1 MILKSRSGNRG
12 GFLLQQYF
20 HGYRMPPESLVNSLP
35 ASTPKPLQ
43 TVINLKRLSLNVPLL
58 LFYIC
63 RMTTIKKKV
72 SLGFATGLLILLI
85 SCSNDKKTTP
95 NDEAENAKDT
105 AMITKKKTIVFFG
118 NSLTAGYGLSPEQA
132 FPALIQKKIDSLD
145 LPYTIVNAGVSGE
158 TSSGGLTRIDWI
170 LQQRVDIFVLE
181 LGANDGLRGI
191 EPLSITRQNLQEIID
206 RVKAKNPNVKIL
218 LAGMQVPP
226 NMGQQ
231 YSTEFKNM
239 FPDLANKNSVALIP
253 FLLKDVGG
261 EKDLNQA
268 DGIHPTAQGHRIVA
282 ENVWEELQKLVEP

>member
-20 HGYRMPPESLVNSLP
+20 PGYRMPPNSLVNSYP
-35 ASTPKPLQ
+35 ASTPEPLQ
-43 TVINLKRLSLNVPLL
+43 TVINPERLSLNAPLL

-63 RMTTIKKKV
+63 RMTTIKKKIR
-72 SLGFATGLLILLI
+72 LGFATGLFILLI

-105 AMITKKKTIVFFG
+105 AIITKKKTIVFFG
-118 NSLTAGYGLSPEQA
+118 NSLTAGYGLSSEQA

-170 LQQRVDIFVLE
+170 LQQPVDIFVLE

-191 EPLSITRQNLQEIID
+191 LLSATRRNLQEIID
-206 RVKAKNPNVKIL
+206 KVKAKYPDAQL
-218 LAGMQVPP
+218 LFAGMQIPP
-226 NMGQQ
+226 NMGQG
-231 YSTEFKNM
+231 YATEFRNM
-239 FPDLANKNSVALIP
+239 FSELAEKNSMALIP
-253 FLLKDVGG
+253 FLLEGVGG
-261 EKDLNQA
+261 EPELNQA
-268 DGIHPTAQGHRIVA
+268 DGIHPTAEGHRIVA
-282 ENVWEELQKLVEP
+282 ENVWKELAKLL